1 MTAWRAADLARLS
14 GAALP
19 YGAVWRAQ
27 GAATRL
33 EELRPG
39 MIFID
44 LTGAADLTALALEA
58 GAVAVLTGPEGAA
71 DLPPERVLRCPDPA
85 AALLALARAARRRS
99 KAQIVAIFGGLG
111 KTVLADLVRTGL
123 GAGVMQAEV
132 AHREALSLA
141 LLNLPAEGYALIELR
156 AAAPG
161 QLAPWIDLLRP
172 DFCVLTATAP
182 RHLDRFGDQTTM
194 ARDMAE
200 ALRALPR
207 GAGVVL
213 PCDDPHWPEWRR
225 RLGRSHS
232 ALSYGASPTAHH
244 RVLRIHQGAAAVT
257 ARGRGWRTPILLR
270 LEGQGA
276 HLPVLAMGAL
286 ALLRL
291 LGADRARALCGFANW
306 RPRTGM
312 GGLRRIA
319 LDPVLEE
326 KQFLLRDMS
335 RHCDPIS
342 LCANLDWLTARAPQ
356 RPDGRRIAL
365 LASCPEII
373 AALEALPES
382 AGIDHLFLI
391 GPKLPEPLPAC
402 RTSAHFPTAA
412 ALLPRLN
419 RLFQPGDL
427 ALIQGPPEARL
438 HLVVDAM
445 GKLGHRRR

>member
-44 LTGAADLTALALEA
+44 LTGAADLAALALEA
-58 GAVAVLTGPEGAA
+58 GAVAVLTGSEGAA

-85 AALLALARAARRRS
+85 VALLALARAARRRS

-111 KTVLADLVRTGL
+111 KTVLADLVRAGL

-132 AHREALSLA
+132 ADREALCLA
-141 LLNLPAEGYALIELR
+141 LLNLPAEGRALIELR

-161 QLAPWIDLLRP
+161 QLAPWIGLLRP
-172 DFCVLTATAP
+172 DFCALTG
-182 RHLDRFGDQTTM
+182 HLDRFGDQEAAM
-194 ARDMAE
+194 AREMAK

-225 RLGRSHS
+225 RLRRSES
-232 ALSYGASPTAHH
+232 ALSYGASPAAHH

-276 HLPVLAMGAL
+276 HLLVLAMGAL

-335 RHCDPIS
+335 RHYDPIS
-342 LCANLDWLTARAPQ
+342 LRANLDWLAARAPHW
-356 RPDGRRIAL
+356 PNGRRIAL
-365 LASCPEII
+365 LASCPEVI
-373 AALEALPES
+373 AALEALPED

-391 GPKLPEPLPAC
+391 GPKLPLPEPLLAC
-402 RTSAHFPTAA
+402 RTNAHFPTAA